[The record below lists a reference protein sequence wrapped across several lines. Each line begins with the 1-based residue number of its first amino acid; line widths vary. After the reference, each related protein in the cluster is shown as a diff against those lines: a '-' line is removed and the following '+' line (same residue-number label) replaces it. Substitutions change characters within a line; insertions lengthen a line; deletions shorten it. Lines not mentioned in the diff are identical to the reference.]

1 MPTATP
7 FNNLITFSRGSN
19 ATVTGSNGL
28 IQWAPNNLLTFSE
41 QFDNSAWQKFGGGV
55 ATAPAVTANA
65 GVAPDGTTTADR
77 VQFTLNGGTT
87 STDRSL
93 LSQSATLATSFPY
106 TYSIW
111 VRSLTGTLSMGIG
124 CDNLVGNTPITVT
137 TEWQRFTVSGIAT
150 GTAGV
155 ALLQLRGGQTPV
167 QSNAADVLVWG
178 AQLELGS
185 TATTYNPTTV
195 KNLLGFSEAFD
206 NAAWTKVAAS
216 IVTGAQANPVN
227 GLFNAQKFMEDTTN
241 AEHIV
246 RVNIA
251 LSTITGTPYGYSVYA
266 KAAGRTQIRV
276 TDNNVVGATF
286 TLTGTGATSNISGG
300 VTASI
305 SPLADG
311 WYRCF
316 ISVAA
321 ASVNGRLALNLVSS
335 GNTTYTGDG
344 NSGVYIYGAQL
355 SDSAS
360 LDPYVPTPGAAPS
373 STAFYGPRF
382 DFDPVTRAPRGLLVE
397 EQRTNLVTYS
407 DQFNDASWAKNNV
420 TVTTNTTTS
429 PDGTVNADTIT
440 STSATT
446 AGLVRSFASTAVAY
460 TFSVYLKQGNTT
472 FSEIEII
479 DQGTVA
485 NRVRL
490 TYATGA
496 LTVVSGSP
504 TGTATSVGNGWW
516 RVTIAYTFPAI
527 GAADTLVIYPSTTT
541 GSIGEYCFAWAAQ
554 LEAGAFAT
562 SYIPTIA
569 STVTRSADVALI
581 SGQNFAQW
589 YGQPEGTFVIDY
601 RQGEGTT
608 ARSAAVANDGTNNNT
623 IELYIDGSTDA
634 TTLPFYGVYVGG
646 AVQAALSFAAAAANS
661 NHKMAGA
668 YRTNDFAASVDGS
681 SVATDTSGTLPTP
694 TRLSIG
700 ANGPATG
707 SFANGHIRSINF
719 IPARA
724 ADFQLQALTAQSIVD
739 YFYLQTAAGDQ
750 LVAGNDDYLYSLPI
764 LG

>member
-382 DFDPVTRAPRGLLVE
+382 DYDPVTRAPRGLLVE

-581 SGQNFAQW
+581 SGQNFGQW
-589 YGQPEGTFVIDY
+589 YNQSAGSFVVDADSYTVSTTDFVLTASDGTSNNRFGLY
-601 RQGEGTT
+601 RSSPNIGGYVVTGNVTQMDLTRT
-608 ARSAAVANDGTNNNT
+608 PVAANTPYRAAVAATLNDGNT
-623 IELYIDGSTDA
+623 ALNGS
-634 TTLPFYGVYVGG
+634 L
-646 AVQAALSFAAAAANS
+646 AA
-661 NHKMAGA
+661 G
-668 YRTNDFAASVDGS
+668 
-681 SVATDTSGTLPTP
+681 DTSITMGTLD
-694 TRLSIG
+694 RLSIG
-700 ANGPATG
+700 ANNGAG
-707 SFANGHIRSINF
+707 FISGHIRNIRF

-724 ADFQLQALTAQSIVD
+724 ADFQLQGLST
-739 YFYLQTAAGDQ
+739 
-750 LVAGNDDYLYSLPI
+750 
-764 LG
+764 